1 MLILHD
7 HCHAMRYVSPSNV
20 HQNHNVVMFSSND
33 DGVDSLSASEVESNA
48 TNDGVEAKLHVP
60 DPPRFLARGY
70 IIAAVLNAMTSL
82 ALVWNY
88 PNSALDAA
96 RIISTTA
103 STATTLTRHQ
113 PNLLATYTAGALGYL
128 LLAGCS
134 CQILADA
141 VNTKRLY
148 TSETYKRLTLGVL
161 LFGLIGLWSLPGE
174 VGCNSRFGAG
184 VMSTLLLSQITKFI
198 TSFVSFVG
206 WEYSA
211 GGFNNRVKNVLIEIV
226 KGCRHVVESCPV
238 SEERPASFYRT
249 FFLLVTVLNP
259 ICNIPELAFNLSQ
272 GARLFS
278 LPVSLNI
285 SSIARLSLLSVL
297 LCILKDGAERD
308 RLDGSTFIKLNVCV
322 GLWAFGV
329 GIAQGFGIGDFNI
342 RRAADKLLFAAL
354 FLNNGVVSQLRKM
367 GFVRKEDPNDPDVDP
382 PLRVSL
388 F

>member
-1 MLILHD
+1 MK
-7 HCHAMRYVSPSNV
+7 YVSPSNV
-20 HQNHNVVMFSSND
+20 RQNQNVVVFSSND
-33 DGVDSLSASEVESNA
+33 DGDADVDGDVNSLSAKEVETTA
-48 TNDGVEAKLHVP
+48 TSDGVQAKLHVP

-70 IIAAVLNAMTSL
+70 SIAALLNAMTSL
-82 ALVWNY
+82 ALVLNY
-88 PNSALDAA
+88 PNSGINAA
-96 RIISTTA
+96 RIVSTTS

-134 CQILADA
+134 CQILAHA

-148 TSETYKRLTLGVL
+148 TSDTYKRLTLGVL
-161 LFGLIGLWSLPGE
+161 VFGLIGLWSFPGE
-174 VGCNSRFGAG
+174 VGCNSTVGTG
-184 VMSTLLLSQITKFI
+184 VMITLLLSLITKFV
-198 TSFVSFVG
+198 TASVSFFG

-211 GGFNNRVKNVLIEIV
+211 GGFDKRVKNVLIEIA
-226 KGCRHVVESCPV
+226 KGCQNVVKSFPI

-249 FFLLVTVLNP
+249 SFLLVTLLNP

-272 GARLFS
+272 GIGLFS

-285 SSIARLSLLSVL
+285 SSIARLGLLSVL
-297 LCILKDGAERD
+297 LYILKDGAEKD
-308 RLDGSTFIKLNVCV
+308 RLDGTTFIKLNVSI
-322 GLWAFGV
+322 GLWAIGV
-329 GIAQGFGIGDFNI
+329 GIAQGFGNGDFNI

-354 FLNNGVVSQLRKM
+354 FLNNGVISQLRKLGLM
-367 GFVRKEDPNDPDVDP
+367 KKEDLDDPDADP